1 MVHIECERG
10 GTLDELR
17 LVEVLGQ
24 GGEQRIRNLNRQ
36 LRNLR
41 TAVQAVD
48 FLATEPSRSRRLA
61 IMGPESGTGS
71 GVP

>member
-1 MVHIECERG
+1 MVHIECERSG
-10 GTLDELR
+10 PPDELR
-17 LVEVLGQ
+17 LVEVLAQ

-41 TAVQAVD
+41 TAVQTAD
-48 FLATEPSRSRRLA
+48 FVATEPNRSRRLA

-71 GVP
+71 CVR